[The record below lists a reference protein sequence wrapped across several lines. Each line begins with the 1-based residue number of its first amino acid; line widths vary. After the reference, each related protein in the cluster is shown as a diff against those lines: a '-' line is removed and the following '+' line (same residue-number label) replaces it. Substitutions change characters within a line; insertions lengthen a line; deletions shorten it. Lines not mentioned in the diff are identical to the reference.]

1 MIINKFPYSKITRNS
16 VNGKR
21 LYLTPDGCKV
31 ASVTTILDQT
41 KSEESKKALQNWR
54 NSIGANK
61 AQEIT
66 MEAAGRGTRM
76 HSLSSHAVSFPL
88 EHSRHLASGNGET

>member
-66 MEAAGRGTRM
+66 MEAAGRGRKVT
-76 HSLSSHAVSFPL
+76 
-88 EHSRHLASGNGET
+88 HLDLHILN